1 MMINHKNGRLGEDIA
16 AEFYE
21 ANGYKILERNRR
33 EGHLETDLIAENFE
47 SVAFV
52 EVKTRT
58 DSPSVLKYGAPRTAV
73 NRAKQERLIE
83 AAKIYLSEHNI
94 SKKPRMDV
102 VEIYLDTDGAFK
114 KMTYIRNA
122 FMQRSEDKQ

>member
-1 MMINHKNGRLGEDIA
+1 MINHKNGKTGEEIA
-16 AEFYE
+16 AEFFE
-21 ANGYKILERNRR
+21 ANGYTVLERNYRA
-33 EGHLETDLIAENFE
+33 GHLETDLIVENAE

-58 DSPSVLKYGAPRTAV
+58 DSKTALKYGSPRMAV
-73 NRAKQERLIE
+73 NRAKQERLIS
-83 AAKIYLSEHNI
+83 AAKIYLSQHKI

-102 VEIYLDTDGAFK
+102 LEIYLDTLGNFK

-122 FMQRSEDKQ
+122 FGQRSESK

>member
-1 MMINHKNGRLGEDIA
+1 MINHKNGKTGEDIA

-21 ANGYKILERNRR
+21 TNGYKVLHRNYRA
-33 EGHLETDLIAENFE
+33 GHLETDLIVENFE

-58 DSPSVLKYGAPRTAV
+58 DSKHILKYGAPRAAV
-73 NRAKQERLIE
+73 NKAKQERLVQ
-83 AAKIYLSEHNI
+83 AAKIYLSEHSI
-94 SKKPRMDV
+94 KKRPRMDV
-102 VEIYLDTDGAFK
+102 VEIYLDTEGNFK

-122 FMQRSEDKQ
+122 FGG